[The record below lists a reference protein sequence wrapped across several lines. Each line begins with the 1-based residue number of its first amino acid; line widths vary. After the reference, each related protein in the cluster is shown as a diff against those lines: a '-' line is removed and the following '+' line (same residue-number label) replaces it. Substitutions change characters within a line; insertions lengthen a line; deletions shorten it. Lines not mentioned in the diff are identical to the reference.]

1 MESTETLWTVFCR
14 LLTESSW
21 SPHRVHET
29 RFEDSM
35 RTVAICV
42 DSMRSP
48 HGLLMESTQSPHG
61 PNVDCRKYSHGV
73 LRVLIE
79 SSWSP

>member
-14 LLTESSW
+14 LLAESSQ

-29 RFEDSM
+29 WFEDSM

-42 DSMRSP
+42 DSTRSP
-48 HGLLMESTQSPHG
+48 HESTQSPHG
-61 PNVDCRKYSHGV
+61 LYVDCSSYSHR
-73 LRVLIE
+73 LLMKSSE
-79 SSWSP
+79 SS

>member
-42 DSMRSP
+42 DSIHMSQASHDLSRPLPISCNDFRSFAMISND
-48 HGLLMESTQSPHG
+48 LQ
-61 PNVDCRKYSHGV
+61 
-73 LRVLIE
+73 
-79 SSWSP
+79 